1 MADQLKK
8 ELTITRIF
16 DAPRDLVWKAWTDQK
31 ILQKWWG
38 PKGVTNPICEWDARP
53 GGKIYIV
60 MLAGKELG
68 PAEGMKWPMKGTFKE
83 VIPQSRLV
91 FVGGALDDVDRGS
104 DTFIEHEVTVDFEDL
119 GGKTKMNLHVVIT
132 KARGPKAPAALQG
145 MTEGWNQQIDKLSE
159 LVANRNIAKAEE

>member
-1 MADQLKK
+1 MADELKK

-16 DAPRDLVWKAWTDQK
+16 DASRDLVWKAWTDQK

-38 PKGVTNPICEWDARP
+38 PRGVTNPICEWDARP

-60 MLAGKELG
+60 MLAMN
-68 PAEGMKWPMKGTFKE
+68 GMFKE

-119 GGKTKMNLHVVIT
+119 GDKTKMNLHVVIT

-145 MTEGWNQQIDKLSE
+145 MTAGWNQQIDKLSE
-159 LVANRNIAKAEE
+159 LVAEE

>member
-1 MADQLKK
+1 MTDELKK

-16 DAPRDLVWKAWTDQK
+16 DASRDLVWKAWTDQK
-31 ILQKWWG
+31 IVQKWWG
-38 PKGVTNPICEWDARP
+38 PRGVTNPICEWDARP

-68 PAEGMKWPMKGTFKE
+68 PAEGMEWPMNGTFKE

-91 FVGGALDDVDRGS
+91 FVGGALDDIDRGS

-119 GGKTKMNLHVVIT
+119 GDKTKMNLHVVIT
-132 KARGPKAPAALQG
+132 KTRGPKAPAALQG

-159 LVANRNIAKAEE
+159 LVAK

>member
-1 MADQLKK
+1 MADELKK

-16 DAPRDLVWKAWTDQK
+16 DASRDLVWKAWTDQK

-38 PKGVTNPICEWDARP
+38 PRGVTNPICEWDARP

-68 PAEGMKWPMKGTFKE
+68 PAVGMKWPMKGTFKE

-104 DTFIEHEVTVDFEDL
+104 DTFFEHEVTVDFEDL

-132 KARGPKAPAALQG
+132 KAEGPKAPAALQG

-159 LVANRNIAKAEE
+159 LVTK

>member
-1 MADQLKK
+1 MADELKK

-16 DAPRDLVWKAWTDQK
+16 DASRDLVWKGWTDQT

-38 PKGVTNPICEWDARP
+38 PRGVTNPICEWDARP

-68 PAEGMKWPMKGTFKE
+68 PVEGTKWPMNGTFKE

-91 FVGGALDDVDRGS
+91 FVGGALDDMDRGS

-119 GGKTKMNLHVVIT
+119 GSKTKMNLYVMIT
-132 KARGPKAPAALQG
+132 KVRGPKAPAALQG
-145 MTEGWNQQIDKLSE
+145 MTEGWNQQLDKLSE
-159 LVANRNIAKAEE
+159 LVAK

>member
-1 MADQLKK
+1 MADELKK

-16 DAPRDLVWKAWTDQK
+16 DASRDLVWKGWTDQT

-38 PKGVTNPICEWDARP
+38 PRGVTNPICEWDARP

-68 PAEGMKWPMKGTFKE
+68 PVERTKWPMNGTFKE

-91 FVGGALDDVDRGS
+91 FLGGALDDMDRGS
-104 DTFIEHEVTVDFEDL
+104 DIYLSSLLDTL
-119 GGKTKMNLHVVIT
+119 
-132 KARGPKAPAALQG
+132 
-145 MTEGWNQQIDKLSE
+145 QQIYQCYMDDLS
-159 LVANRNIAKAEE
+159 LDNNIDTI

>member
-1 MADQLKK
+1 M
-8 ELTITRIF
+8 
-16 DAPRDLVWKAWTDQK
+16 
-31 ILQKWWG
+31 
-38 PKGVTNPICEWDARP
+38 N
-53 GGKIYIV
+53 
-60 MLAGKELG
+60 
-68 PAEGMKWPMKGTFKE
+68 GTFKE
-83 VIPQSRLV
+83 VVPQSRLV

-119 GGKTKMNLHVVIT
+119 GSKTKMNLHVVIT

>member
-1 MADQLKK
+1 MADELKK

-16 DAPRDLVWKAWTDQK
+16 DASRDLVWKGWTDQT

-38 PKGVTNPICEWDARP
+38 PRGVTNPICEWDARP

-68 PAEGMKWPMKGTFKE
+68 PVEGTKWPINGTFKE

-91 FVGGALDDVDRGS
+91 FVGGALDDMDRGS

-119 GGKTKMNLHVVIT
+119 GGQDKNEF
-132 KARGPKAPAALQG
+132 ARG
-145 MTEGWNQQIDKLSE
+145 DH
-159 LVANRNIAKAEE
+159 

>member
-1 MADQLKK
+1 MADELKK
-8 ELTITRIF
+8 ELTVTRIF
-16 DAPRDLVWKAWTDQK
+16 DASRDLVWKAWTDQK

-38 PKGVTNPICEWDARP
+38 PRGVTNPICEWDARP

-60 MLAGKELG
+60 MLAGKKLG
-68 PAEGMKWPMKGTFKE
+68 PAEGMKWPLNGTFKE
-83 VIPQSRLV
+83 VVPQSGLV
-91 FVGGALDDVDRGS
+91 FVGGALDDMDRGS

-119 GGKTKMNLHVVIT
+119 GGRTKMNLHVLIT
-132 KARGPKAPAALQG
+132 KAQGPKASAALQG

>member
-1 MADQLKK
+1 MADELKK

-16 DAPRDLVWKAWTDQK
+16 DASRDLVWKAWTDQK

-38 PKGVTNPICEWDARP
+38 PRGVTNPICEWDARP

-68 PAEGMKWPMKGTFKE
+68 PVEGMKWPMNGTFKE

-91 FVGGALDDVDRGS
+91 FVGGALDDVYRGS

-132 KARGPKAPAALQG
+132 KVRGPKAPAALQG
-145 MTEGWNQQIDKLSE
+145 MTEGWNQQLDKLSE
-159 LVANRNIAKAEE
+159 SVAK

>member
-1 MADQLKK
+1 MADELKK

-16 DAPRDLVWKAWTDQK
+16 DASRDLVWKAWTDQK

-38 PKGVTNPICEWDARP
+38 PRGVTNPICEWDARP

-104 DTFIEHEVTVDFEDL
+104 DTFIENEVTVDFEDL

-132 KARGPKAPAALQG
+132 KAEGPKAPAALQG

-159 LVANRNIAKAEE
+159 LVTK

>member
-1 MADQLKK
+1 MADEIKK

-16 DAPRDLVWKAWTDQK
+16 DASRDLVWKAWTDQK
-31 ILQKWWG
+31 IVQKWWG
-38 PKGVTNPICEWDARP
+38 PRGVTNPICEWDARP
-53 GGKIYIV
+53 GGTIYIV

-68 PAEGMKWPMKGTFKE
+68 PAEGMKWPMNGTFKE

-91 FVGGALDDVDRGS
+91 FVGGALDDIDRGS
-104 DTFIEHEVTVDFEDL
+104 DTFLEHEVTVDFEDL

-145 MTEGWNQQIDKLSE
+145 MTEGWNQQIDKLSK
-159 LVANRNIAKAEE
+159 LIAKYE

>member
-1 MADQLKK
+1 MADEIKK

-16 DAPRDLVWKAWTDQK
+16 DASRDLVWKAWTDQK
-31 ILQKWWG
+31 IVQKWWG
-38 PKGVTNPICEWDARP
+38 PRGVTNPICEWDARP
-53 GGKIYIV
+53 GGTIYIV

-104 DTFIEHEVTVDFEDL
+104 DTFIENEVTVDFEDL

-132 KARGPKAPAALQG
+132 KAEGPKAPAALQG

-159 LVANRNIAKAEE
+159 LVTK

>member
-1 MADQLKK
+1 MADELKK

-16 DAPRDLVWKAWTDQK
+16 DASRDLVWKGWTDQT

-38 PKGVTNPICEWDARP
+38 PRGVTNPICEWDARP

-68 PAEGMKWPMKGTFKE
+68 PVEGTKWPMNGTFKE

-91 FVGGALDDVDRGS
+91 FVGGALDDMDRGS

-119 GGKTKMNLHVVIT
+119 GGQDKNEF
-132 KARGPKAPAALQG
+132 ARG
-145 MTEGWNQQIDKLSE
+145 DH
-159 LVANRNIAKAEE
+159 

>member
-1 MADQLKK
+1 MADELKK

-16 DAPRDLVWKAWTDQK
+16 DASRDLVWKAWTDQK

-38 PKGVTNPICEWDARP
+38 PRGVTNPICEWDARP

-68 PAEGMKWPMKGTFKE
+68 TAEGMKWPMKGTFKE
-83 VIPQSRLV
+83 VIPQNRLV

-132 KARGPKAPAALQG
+132 KAEGPKAPAALQG

-159 LVANRNIAKAEE
+159 LVTE